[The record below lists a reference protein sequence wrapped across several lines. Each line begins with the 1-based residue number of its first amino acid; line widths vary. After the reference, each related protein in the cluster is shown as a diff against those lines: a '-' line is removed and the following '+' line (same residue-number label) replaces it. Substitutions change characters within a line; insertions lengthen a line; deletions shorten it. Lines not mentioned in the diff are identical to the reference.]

1 MNIETIFNLCVVIF
15 TAAQLM
21 SGGLEANIK
30 QAFESMKSMRMVLL
44 MLLWGWVVG
53 PALAYLL
60 TIVLP
65 LSEGAAAGLLL
76 VSLAPIAP
84 FVPLAVTKARGDMVF
99 TSGYIILATIATVV
113 LMPIMAPLIIKGLTV
128 STLALAKPLFTLVLF
143 PLLLGIAIKTYLP
156 KVAVKIFP
164 WVKKIGGIFLLITL
178 GLVIYLYGKDML
190 NTVGS
195 FAPGAIVILLVV
207 LGILSYKIGFGLQ
220 QNQRSSMSI
229 GMCSRNISACFV
241 AFFGIT
247 NPPAGMLVLIV
258 LVVVL
263 HVPVG
268 FGAAFIFGKKA
279 GQTTTTV

>member
-128 STLALAKPLFTLVLF
+128 STLALAKPLFAANYL
-143 PLLLGIAIKTYLP
+143 IA
-156 KVAVKIFP
+156 
-164 WVKKIGGIFLLITL
+164 
-178 GLVIYLYGKDML
+178 
-190 NTVGS
+190 
-195 FAPGAIVILLVV
+195 
-207 LGILSYKIGFGLQ
+207 
-220 QNQRSSMSI
+220 
-229 GMCSRNISACFV
+229 
-241 AFFGIT
+241 
-247 NPPAGMLVLIV
+247 
-258 LVVVL
+258 
-263 HVPVG
+263 
-268 FGAAFIFGKKA
+268 
-279 GQTTTTV
+279 